1 MSNIMKDEMIPGKDA
16 AVYWVEHV
24 LRHGAKHLEVSS
36 RKMPFYKQH
45 LLDVWLFL
53 AAILAIMAYLAL
65 SFLRCILTCVKKPT
79 KQKTQ

>member
-1 MSNIMKDEMIPGKDA
+1 MSKIMKDEMFPGKDA

-36 RKMPFYKQH
+36 RKMPFYQQY

-53 AAILAIMAYLAL
+53 AAIFTVMAYLSL
-65 SFLRCILTCVKKPT
+65 SFLRCIFACVKKPT